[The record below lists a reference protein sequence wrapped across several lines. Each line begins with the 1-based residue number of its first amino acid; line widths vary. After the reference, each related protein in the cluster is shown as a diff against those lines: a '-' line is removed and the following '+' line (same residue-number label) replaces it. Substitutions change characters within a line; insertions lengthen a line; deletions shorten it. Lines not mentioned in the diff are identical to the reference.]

1 MNVFLFSLSS
11 LYRALLGTIVIAGFK
26 ELSST
31 IKPYEDKDA
40 QILEQ
45 LSVISMFGLFYLG
58 DFNIHNRETEI
69 LEIIIQVIV
78 LLAHFL
84 FILKL
89 ISFIFT
95 ERYLKCKKSIKE
107 KFFKKSAAEFSMDSI
122 KIEAHTDRDNIN
134 YEP

>member
-1 MNVFLFSLSS
+1 MNVFLYSLSS

-31 IKPYEDKDA
+31 IKPYKDKNA

-45 LSVISMFGLFYLG
+45 LSVFSMFGLFYLG
-58 DFNIHNRETEI
+58 DFNIHNRNRET
-69 LEIIIQVIV
+69 LEITIQVVV

-89 ISFIFT
+89 ISFVFT
-95 ERYLKCKKSIKE
+95 ERYLHCKKIIKD
-107 KFFKKSAAEFSMDSI
+107 KFCRKSMTDLSMDSI
-122 KIEAHTDRDNIN
+122 QIEAHTDREKVN